1 LPARRRRA
9 ALGRDFRSPTEQSY
23 LLAVDTLPKNYLEF
37 IFTQFGDFREGCAC
51 RTAQIVLESIHL
63 PLWACSSAR
72 SAPALQV
79 SRANHTS
86 AASGVAY
93 AEPCRATNLLNWTDV
108 GPIWPVWSWRLRMSG
123 AGLHFSGKEYPLR
136 RAILKVY
143 TPAKTLAACFK
154 FRNKIGLDL
163 ALEALRECRH
173 LKKPSIDELW
183 PGIETEGRSIGS
195 TERVEHVHH
204 YLSADSPYHASR
216 PA

>member
-1 LPARRRRA
+1 MN
-9 ALGRDFRSPTEQSY
+9 ALTFAEGKRWCAILTHTIKKDDEPIPSIYFRIWCPHE
-23 LLAVDTLPKNYLEF
+23 
-37 IFTQFGDFREGCAC
+37 
-51 RTAQIVLESIHL
+51 
-63 PLWACSSAR
+63 WACSSAGR
-72 SAPALQV
+72 APALQE
-79 SRANHTS
+79 SRQNQTS

-93 AEPCRATNLLNWTDV
+93 AEPCGATDLLNWTDV

-123 AGLHFSGKEYPLR
+123 AALHFGGKEYPLR
-136 RAILKVY
+136 GAILKVY

-204 YLSADSPYHASR
+204 YLSADSPHHASR